1 MEGLELDKLGLF
13 LKKNKRIL
21 LILFAGLLLMLLPVK
36 RTEKPSS
43 VTPTTIQK
51 EKDLQDSL
59 AEILSGIEGAGKVKV
74 LLTQSEGEETFYQ
87 TDENLLQ
94 DQESL
99 DRRLDTIIVTD
110 GQRAQT
116 GLIRRI
122 DPPVYQGAVVLCQ
135 GADSATIRL
144 AVVDAV
150 AKATGLTSN
159 HISVLKMK

>member
-36 RTEKPSS
+36 GTEKVSS
-43 VTPTTIQK
+43 ITPTMIEKK
-51 EKDLQDSL
+51 EDLQDSL
-59 AEILSGIEGAGKVKV
+59 AEILSEIQGAGKVKV
-74 LLTQSEGEETFYQ
+74 LLTQSEGEETYYQ
-87 TDENLLQ
+87 TDENLMQ
-94 DQESL
+94 DQESS
-99 DRRLDTIIVTD
+99 DRRQDTIIVTD

-135 GADSATIRL
+135 GADSAAIRL